1 MEKNLK
7 HKTKRVSSMGQTNL
21 TIKGRDFYIN
31 GKPVYDEIEGHS
43 SSKGLLMNAR
53 FIQGIF
59 DDKSDRERY
68 NRFHKLFDADGN
80 TDDFI
85 AALPEWYEYGLRAV
99 TVGVQG
105 GMPVFT
111 IDVHTIDNNP
121 FSPDG
126 MTFDEAYAK
135 RLDKIIQAAD
145 ALGMV
150 VIVNILYWA
159 QALRLK
165 NDDALVSALKSVA
178 SFLKKG
184 NYTNIII
191 DVANEYN
198 IDMWKDLKIIQDP
211 KSMKVLIDL
220 VREESGGM
228 LVGSSGGGGL
238 ADQEV
243 VDASDVVLVHG
254 NGLTRGEYYDFILRV
269 QDMAPSKPILCNEDS
284 PCISRL
290 EVAHS
295 THTSWGHYDN
305 FTKQEPPCDWRIT
318 KGQDFFFARRMA
330 TTLGIALP
338 ELPFEEQFYLQGL
351 EFNTKWQGKQWI
363 RLAAEHPEQ
372 INYVNFYR
380 NGEFIYRSYDEPF
393 FMYRETTWIQQPW
406 TIKKDDQKWT
416 AEVVLVDGTIVVK
429 SVKV

>member
-1 MEKNLK
+1 
-7 HKTKRVSSMGQTNL
+7 MGLTNL
-21 TIKGRDFYIN
+21 SIEGRDFYIN
-31 GKPVYDEIEGHS
+31 GKPVYDELEGNS

-68 NRFHKLFDADGN
+68 NRFNKLFDADAN

-99 TVGVQG
+99 TVGIQG

-111 IDVHTIDNNP
+111 IDPKTIDNNP
-121 FSPDG
+121 FGPDG
-126 MTFDEAYAK
+126 MRLDEAYAK

-145 ALGMV
+145 SLGMV

-165 NDDALVSALKSVA
+165 NDDAVVSALKCAA

-198 IDMWKDLKIIQDP
+198 IDMWKDLNIIKDP
-211 KSMKVLIDL
+211 KSMKMLIDL
-220 VREESGGM
+220 VRQESGGM

-238 ADQEV
+238 ADKEV

-269 QDMAPSKPILCNEDS
+269 QKMAPNKPILCNEDS

-290 EVAHS
+290 EIAHL

-318 KGQDFFFARRMA
+318 KGQDFFFARRIA
-330 TTLGIALP
+330 TIMGI
-338 ELPFEEQFYLQGL
+338 ELPKLPLEEQFYLQGL
-351 EFNTKWQGKQWI
+351 ESNMTWQGKRWI
-363 RLAAEHPEQ
+363 RLAAEYPED

-380 NGEFIYRSYDEPF
+380 NGEFIYRSYDEPYF
-393 FMYRETTWIQQPW
+393 LYRETTWIQQPW
-406 TIKKDDQKWT
+406 TIKNDDKKWT
-416 AEVVLVDGTIVVK
+416 AEVVLVDGTTVIK

>member
-1 MEKNLK
+1 M
-7 HKTKRVSSMGQTNL
+7 TSMGKTNL
-21 TIKGRDFYIN
+21 SIKGRDFYIN
-31 GKPVYDEIEGHS
+31 GKLVYDEIEGNS
-43 SSKGLLMNAR
+43 NSKGLLMNAR

-59 DDKSDRERY
+59 DDKTNIKRF
-68 NRFHKLFDADGN
+68 NRFNKIFDVDTN

-99 TVGVQG
+99 TVGIQG

-111 IDVHTIDNNP
+111 IDVNTIDNNP
-121 FSPDG
+121 FGPDG
-126 MTFDEAYAK
+126 MRFDEAYAK
-135 RLDKIIQAAD
+135 RLDKIIRAAD
-145 ALGMV
+145 SLGMV

-159 QALRLK
+159 QALRFK
-165 NDDALVSALKSVA
+165 NEDALVSALTCAA
-178 SFLKKG
+178 SFLKNG

-198 IDMWKDLKIIQDP
+198 IETWNDVKIVQDP
-211 KSMKVLIDL
+211 KNMKMLIDL
-220 VREESGGM
+220 VRKESGGM

-238 ADQEV
+238 IDQEV

-254 NGLTRGEYYDFILRV
+254 NGLTRGVYYDFILRV
-269 QDMAPSKPILCNEDS
+269 QEMAPNKPILCNEDS

-290 EVAHS
+290 EVAHL

-305 FTKQEPPCDWRIT
+305 FTKQEPPCDWSIT

-330 TTLGIALP
+330 ASLGITLP
-338 ELPFEEQFYLQGL
+338 ELPLEEQFYLQGL
-351 EFNTKWQGKQWI
+351 EPNTEWQGKRWI
-363 RLAAEHPEQ
+363 RLSAEYPEK

-380 NGEFIYRSYDEPF
+380 NGEFIYRSYDEPY
-393 FMYRETTWIQQPW
+393 FMYRETTWIQKPW
-406 TIKKDDQKWT
+406 NINKDDKKWT
-416 AEVVLVDGTIVVK
+416 AEIILADGRTIVK